1 MSAYGYELVR
11 SVVVG
16 EREVDGQRVPVED
29 RVERWPIRTNKG
41 SYWIVLQDVS
51 EGQARKARTFY
62 SRKAAI
68 QSFERIQRERSGAC

>member
-1 MSAYGYELVR
+1 MNAQGYELIR

-29 RVERWPIRTNKG
+29 RVERWPVRTNKS
-41 SYWIVLQDVS
+41 SYWVVLQDVS

-62 SRKAAI
+62 SRKAAL
-68 QSFERIQRERSGAC
+68 QSFDRLQRERAGL

>member
-1 MSAYGYELVR
+1 MSAHGYELVR

-68 QSFERIQRERSGAC
+68 ESFDRIQRDRVGL

>member
-1 MSAYGYELVR
+1 MTLTGYELVR

-41 SYWIVLQDVS
+41 AYYIVLQGVS
-51 EGQARKARTFY
+51 DGQAAKARTFHT
-62 SRKAAI
+62 RRAAL
-68 QSFERIQRERSGAC
+68 QSFDRLQRERAGA